1 MIVAM
6 QQPVHAD
13 RSYSD
18 LGPVRNRKLLERL
31 ILAQAAFRA
40 VSRQELAETV
50 AHSQVVEVRRGAAIV
65 RRGERMP
72 GLILLGT
79 GSAKL
84 SLRRGNGEENV
95 LRLLDPGDTFGLAAT
110 VLDRPCPVDLLALS
124 PSLAAV
130 VPPIQVQKLLE
141 SNATFTRAVTRA
153 LAERFL
159 ELVGELESSA
169 QHSSAQRL
177 ACFLLSLASAGRS
190 GAACVSRLP
199 ATKTTVAARLG
210 VKKETLSRLLHA
222 LVERK
227 LIEVRGRDIAVL
239 DRAGLLQVAEHG
251 F

>member
-1 MIVAM
+1 MIFAV
-6 QQPVHAD
+6 QQPLESMTYTAIGPARD
-13 RSYSD
+13 R
-18 LGPVRNRKLLERL
+18 RLLERL
-31 ILAQAAFRA
+31 IAAQAALRA
-40 VSRQELAETV
+40 LSRQELAETV
-50 AHSQVVEVRRGAAIV
+50 THSQIMEVRRGAAIV

-84 SLRRGNGEENV
+84 SLRRRNGEENV

-110 VLDRPCPVDLLALS
+110 VLDRPSPVDLLALS
-124 PSLAAV
+124 PCLAAV

-141 SNATFTRAVTRA
+141 SNATFARALTRA

-159 ELVGELESSA
+159 ELVGELESSV
-169 QHSSAQRL
+169 QHSSLQRL
-177 ACFLLSLASAGRS
+177 ACYLLSLACADGG

-222 LVERK
+222 LAERR
-227 LIEVRGRDIAVL
+227 LIEVRGRDIALL
-239 DRAGLLQVAEHG
+239 DRPGLLRVAERG

>member
-6 QQPVHAD
+6 QQPMHAD
-13 RSYSD
+13 PSYSD
-18 LGPVRNRKLLERL
+18 LSPVRNRKLLERL
-31 ILAQAAFRA
+31 ILARAAFRA
-40 VSRQELAETV
+40 LSRRELAETV
-50 AHSQVVEVRRGAAIV
+50 AHSQIVEVRRGAAIV

-84 SLRRGNGEENV
+84 SLRRRNGEENV
-95 LRLLDPGDTFGLAAT
+95 LRLLEPGDTFGLAAT

-124 PSLAAV
+124 PCLAAV
-130 VPPIQVQKLLE
+130 VPPMQVRKLLE
-141 SNATFTRAVTRA
+141 SNATFARAVTRV
-153 LAERFL
+153 LAERFM
-159 ELVGELESSA
+159 ELVGELESSV

-177 ACFLLSLASAGRS
+177 ACYLLSLASASG

-210 VKKETLSRLLHA
+210 VKKETLSRLLHT

-227 LIEVRGRDIAVL
+227 LIAVQGRDIILL
-239 DRAGLLQVAEHG
+239 DRAGLLQVAERG